1 MSEEGREKERE
12 QERAR
17 LTRGRERGREG
28 GVSNVREGA
37 AVVNVWMSERERRQA
52 GRSFTSL
59 QRLVSKMT
67 ALELICVT
75 EGL

>member
-1 MSEEGREKERE
+1 M
-12 QERAR
+12 
-17 LTRGRERGREG
+17 
-28 GVSNVREGA
+28 REGA

-67 ALELICVT
+67 ALKLICVT

>member
-17 LTRGRERGREG
+17 LSRGRERGREG

-37 AVVNVWMSERERRQA
+37 AVVNVWMSERERE
-52 GRSFTSL
+52 GKL
-59 QRLVSKMT
+59 GEVSHP
-67 ALELICVT
+67 CSDW
-75 EGL
+75 